1 MVNFGVFFC
10 HLKET
15 ENIENPN
22 ADINPN
28 NNPPIEPGFLFPS
41 AIIIIPDAATIIEIH
56 TLIDIF
62 SFKNKKPS
70 NAVIKGIAAK
80 HKRVTEADV
89 LVIDQINDIIANAK
103 PNPPITPDNPIL
115 K

>member
-1 MVNFGVFFC
+1 MLVDKKLKSLFIINKAEIIKHIKPAKDTVVNFGVFFC

-28 NNPPIEPGFLFPS
+28 NNPPKEPVFLFPS
-41 AIIIIPDAATIIEIH
+41 AIIIIPDAATIIEIQ

-62 SFKNKKPS
+62 RYCKKAYQS
-70 NAVIKGIAAK
+70 KF
-80 HKRVTEADV
+80 
-89 LVIDQINDIIANAK
+89 LQ
-103 PNPPITPDNPIL
+103 
-115 K
+115 